1 LLASLTALRSKRT
14 VVKSSPQALI
24 AAKIHNPHTTKVGR
38 PSYPKIG
45 EISQI
50 PQDKLSV
57 ELAEM
62 SICAICDCEYIVD
75 LELEL
80 WRTVE
85 EEEG

>member
-1 LLASLTALRSKRT
+1 MLASLTALRSKRT
-14 VVKSSPQALI
+14 VLKSSPQALI
-24 AAKIHNPHTTKVGR
+24 TAKIHNTHTTKVGR
-38 PSYPKIG
+38 LSHPKIG

-57 ELAEM
+57 EMAEM
-62 SICAICDCEYIVD
+62 SVHAICDCEYIVD
-75 LELEL
+75 FELEL

>member
-1 LLASLTALRSKRT
+1 MLASLTALRSKRR
-14 VVKSSPQALI
+14 VLKSSPQAFI

-45 EISQI
+45 EISQT

-62 SICAICDCEYIVD
+62 SICAIFVD